1 MEDFQTE
8 ADDNN
13 NIDYFAFVRIISKFR
28 NSTNS
33 DDELINE
40 LRKYDRDK
48 SGLVSLADLRYVMM
62 NMYDKLIEEEIDE
75 LITDLDLHITYGYIC
90 YEELAKLF
98 KCL

>member
-1 MEDFQTE
+1 MKEIFDLYATEENGRLNIKQFGIIWRSLRQYSTEAEYEDSMEDFQTE

-48 SGLVSLADLRYVMM
+48 SGLVSLGR
-62 NMYDKLIEEEIDE
+62 
-75 LITDLDLHITYGYIC
+75 
-90 YEELAKLF
+90 F
-98 KCL
+98 